1 MLNSI
6 KRLSL
11 PIDPFIRSILPYLLI
26 IFLIWISRFLLSSS
40 FGLYEDDWPF
50 IGNAVNNTFDQN
62 INMVNK
68 AFFTF
73 WQGRP
78 LHMTFLT
85 FIPSLASKV
94 GGVNA
99 LYFIGFLIL
108 SSNACLFYSLL
119 KKISVQPYIPIIA
132 TLFFCLYPADTTF
145 HYLLHLFGLQTSL
158 LFLLLAFYFYVIF
171 EEKSK
176 YQRIFSYTIAILSLL
191 TYESPFLTFFTAP
204 FLLKNRTKQKII
216 SHFLIVT
223 FILIFYFII
232 RKITGETRVAELKTG
247 SIIQTLIYQI
257 FVGPIISLGTYF
269 FRPLEIVTQFKIENL
284 LILLIALPILYIVI
298 NYFIN
303 NEKAIPRDNSEKYL
317 KLPDLLVLGIVMT
330 ILAYPSALT
339 VSANIIDGRA
349 SRVHFAA
356 ILGTTIVL
364 SCLWNFLIIKNKS
377 QKMLKKLT
385 IFFLALHL
393 SFLFIFCINVQNFYK
408 LSWQY
413 QQAFWSDV
421 MALSPDLEKETV
433 ILVQAAN
440 LAWGKQINP
449 FDWSVPSVLGSI
461 YNFPKDWKF
470 PPRLYILDSNVNNI
484 DGWKSMID
492 KNNKFLMSNKNGS
505 LRYYYEWEPE
515 RKVNSKDIILL
526 VEENNQLVRKPFLK
540 LSNGNLV
547 LLKQNDNK
555 MPLQKYKKSV
565 LFNRLIDDIVRTKSD
580 NHPAIYFESQH

>member
-1 MLNSI
+1 MSVLNGI
-6 KRLSL
+6 DRLISFRSL
-11 PIDPFIRSILPYLLI
+11 RTRKILPYLFI

-40 FGLYEDDWPF
+40 FGLYEDDWNF
-50 IGNAVNNTFDQN
+50 SGNAITNTLAQN
-62 INMVNK
+62 IDRISS
-68 AFFTF
+68 ALFTF

-85 FIPSLASKV
+85 FIPSFGSKI

-119 KKISVQPYIPIIA
+119 KKISDQPYISIIA

-145 HYLLHLFGLQTSL
+145 NYLQHLFGLQTSL
-158 LFLLLAFYFYVIF
+158 LFLLLAFHFYVIF
-171 EEKSK
+171 DERSE
-176 YQRIFSYTIAILSLL
+176 YQKIVSYIMAILCLL
-191 TYESPFLTFFTAP
+191 TYESPFLTFLTAP
-204 FLLKNRTKQKII
+204 FLLKNRTRKQII
-216 SHFLIVT
+216 SHFLTVAL
-223 FILIFYFII
+223 ILIVYFTL
-232 RKITGETRVAELKTG
+232 RKIAGEQRVVGLGTT

-257 FVGPIISLGTYF
+257 FAGPIIALGTYF
-269 FRPLEIVTQFKIENL
+269 FRPLEIVTQFKLENL
-284 LILLIALPILYIVI
+284 FILLITLPILYAVI

-303 NEKAIPRDNSEKYL
+303 NEKQITKGNSKKYL
-317 KLPDLLVLGIVMT
+317 KVPDLLVIGIVMT

-339 VSANIIDGRA
+339 LSVNIIDGRA
-349 SRVHFAA
+349 SRVHFSA

-364 SCLWNFLIIKNKS
+364 SCLWNFLIIKNNS
-377 QKMLKKLT
+377 QEVFKKLT
-385 IFFLALHL
+385 IFLLALHL

-421 MALSPDLEKETV
+421 MALSPDIDQETV
-433 ILVQAAN
+433 ILVQAPN
-440 LAWGKQINP
+440 LQWGKQINP
-449 FDWSVPSVLGSI
+449 FDWSVPSILGSI
-461 YNFPKDWKF
+461 YDFPKDWKF
-470 PPRLYILDSNVNNI
+470 PPRLYILDSQVNNV

-492 KNNKFLMSNKNGS
+492 KNNQFLMSNKNGS

-515 RKVNSKDIILL
+515 RKVDAKDIILL

-547 LLKQNDNK
+547 SLKRNDNK
-555 MPLQKYKKSV
+555 IPLQTYKKV
-565 LFNRLIDDIVRTKSD
+565 CYLIV
-580 NHPAIYFESQH
+580 